1 MPYPVTFTL
10 YLLVPAPISF
20 GEKMWANEGV
30 PQPPGHGPVPPV
42 RSVVVLDEK

>member
-30 PQPPGHGPVPPV
+30 PNLQATVQY
-42 RSVVVLDEK
+42 LL

>member
-10 YLLVPAPISF
+10 HLLVPAPISF

-30 PQPPGHGPVPPV
+30 PNLQAMVQHLL
-42 RSVVVLDEK
+42 SDQWWC